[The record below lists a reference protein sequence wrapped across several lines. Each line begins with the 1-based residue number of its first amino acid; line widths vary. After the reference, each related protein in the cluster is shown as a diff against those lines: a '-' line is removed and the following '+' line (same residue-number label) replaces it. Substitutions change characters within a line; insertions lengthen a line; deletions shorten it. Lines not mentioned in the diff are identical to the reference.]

1 MDQARISPLFSH
13 DVDPVRFTRGISQP
27 GIVEWKRA
35 WGRTVRRRRQ
45 GQGPPPG
52 REGKGR
58 EGKGDSRA
66 EEGQF
71 WLQEE
76 RKALCRRFS
85 VARAL

>member
-1 MDQARISPLFSH
+1 MGEDGAAAA
-13 DVDPVRFTRGISQP
+13 TGA
-27 GIVEWKRA
+27 GA
-35 WGRTVRRRRQ
+35 AA
-45 GQGPPPG
+45 
-52 REGKGR
+52 GKGR
-58 EGKGDSRA
+58 EGDSRA

>member
-1 MDQARISPLFSH
+1 MGEDGAAAA
-13 DVDPVRFTRGISQP
+13 TGA
-27 GIVEWKRA
+27 GA
-35 WGRTVRRRRQ
+35 AA
-45 GQGPPPG
+45 
-52 REGKGR
+52 GKER

-66 EEGQF
+66 EEEGQF

>member
-35 WGRTVRRRRQ
+35 WGEDGAAAT
-45 GQGPPPG
+45 GAGAAA
-52 REGKGR
+52 GKGR
-58 EGKGDSRA
+58 EGEGDSRA